1 MTSDDRNED
10 EVTTLDL
17 LARVEARIERL
28 HQDWK
33 NGCTHPVTGFIY
45 AMFGKAEEV
54 VEDLC
59 TLLDR
64 VRGDEGG
71 DDDGDDKESASA

>member
-10 EVTTLDL
+10 EVRTIDL
-17 LARVEARIERL
+17 LARVEARIEGL

-33 NGCTHPVTGFIY
+33 NGCTHPVEGFVD
-45 AMFGKAEEV
+45 AMIGKAEEV

-64 VRGDEGG
+64 VRVDGG
-71 DDDGDDKESASA
+71 RDDNESASA